1 MKMNK
6 KTMYM
11 VAAAVVVL
19 IIAGAWYMGYI

>member
-11 VAAAVVVL
+11 VAAVVIVL
-19 IIAGAWYMGYI
+19 IVAGAWYMGYI